1 MSKHEQKSRP
11 RYSKTEKAIAALAMA
26 GAVGGGILGAK
37 AINVAS
43 EGLNENLLS
52 KTSNEVNT
60 NNKPISAEGFSDY
73 MNQKQPQSFEQ
84 SRQALENGDKLADE
98 RARQAVDSDAVEEE
112 LRKFDQQMEELSG
125 GQYQNPE
132 DFTPT
137 NP

>member
-73 MNQKQPQSFEQ
+73 MKQPQSFEQ
-84 SRQALENGDKLADE
+84 SHQALDNGEKLATE
-98 RARQAVDSDAVEEE
+98 RARQAVSSDTVEEE
-112 LRKFDQQMEELSG
+112 INQFDQQMEELSD

-132 DFTPT
+132 NSTPAG
-137 NP
+137 P